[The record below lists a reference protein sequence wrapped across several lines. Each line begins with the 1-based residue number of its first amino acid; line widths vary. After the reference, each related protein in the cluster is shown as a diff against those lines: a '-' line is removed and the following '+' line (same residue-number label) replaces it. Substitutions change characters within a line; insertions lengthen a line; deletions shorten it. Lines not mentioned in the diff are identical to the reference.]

1 MNNTTNIKTTIIR
14 SLFQDT
20 KIHKAISK
28 SLKSYMFIHNV
39 CDLNNGSY
47 IRLIDLTKSPYT
59 LQNVVCLINVEI
71 MESYISIVCKTFTNK
86 YFKKRYDDL
95 IIFKKQR

>member
-14 SLFQDT
+14 SLLPDT
-20 KIHKAISK
+20 KKSSGMIY
-28 SLKSYMFIHNV
+28 SLKNYAFVHNV
-39 CDLNNGSY
+39 CDLNIGSY
-47 IRLIDLTKSPYT
+47 IRWIDLTKNPYT

-71 MESYISIVCKTFTNK
+71 LDTYISIVCKSFTNK

-95 IIFKKQR
+95 IIFRKQP

>member
-1 MNNTTNIKTTIIR
+1 MNDTTNIKTTLIR

-20 KIHKAISK
+20 KKSK
-28 SLKSYMFIHNV
+28 DVINSLKSYMFIHNV
-39 CDLNNGSY
+39 SDLNTGSH
-47 IRLIDLTKSPYT
+47 IRWIDLTKSPYT

-71 MESYISIVCKTFTNK
+71 LDTYVSVVCKTFTNK

-95 IIFKKQR
+95 VIFRKQ